1 MKPSSAQGAAAA
13 PSAPSCT
20 PATASS
26 APTLAPAAAAQAER
40 VRLPNELP
48 NESLG
53 LAALT
58 FPLKLKSARGMRQ
71 EVGIGVGCSVAR

>member
-13 PSAPSCT
+13 PSAPSSSPAAAAAAPSAPA
-20 PATASS
+20 PAT
-26 APTLAPAAAAQAER
+26 AAAAQAKR

-58 FPLKLKSARGMRQ
+58 FPLAAVQWGKGM
-71 EVGIGVGCSVAR
+71 GKGVV

>member
-13 PSAPSCT
+13 PSAPSSS
-20 PATASS
+20 PAAAA
-26 APTLAPAAAAQAER
+26 APSAPAAAAQAER

-58 FPLKLKSARGMRQ
+58 FPLKLKSERGKRGRGR
-71 EVGIGVGCSVAR
+71 V